1 MLALQWVAD
10 NDDCTPVI
18 AASGS
23 CTQVFG
29 VAGTEYFVQ
38 VDGFGRQRGEGL
50 LVLTLDR
57 EASEGAEVM

>member
-1 MLALQWVAD
+1 MLALQRVAD